1 MKFYLFILLLFLV
14 NSNLNIDIT
23 PFKEIEIFDTIK
35 KYTNGYFKIN
45 LKDVKDEDKQN
56 LYIQYKIKSVNFG
69 KIFTV
74 DACSF
79 SEEPSEEDIVS
90 FQNSI
95 NNIPGNSHS
104 DSYFFYYI
112 YKIPKFENINWLVI
126 RNSIQND
133 LDLNPTSI
141 YVYSKYD
148 DKENKQNLSFN
159 IAIIIISVINT
170 LLIVFVLF
178 KVLSFEKKLSS
189 ITINNKFID

>member
-1 MKFYLFILLLFLV
+1 MKVYLFILLLFLV
-14 NSNLNIDIT
+14 NFNLIIDIT

-90 FQNSI
+90 F
-95 NNIPGNSHS
+95 
-104 DSYFFYYI
+104 
-112 YKIPKFENINWLVI
+112 
-126 RNSIQND
+126 
-133 LDLNPTSI
+133 
-141 YVYSKYD
+141 
-148 DKENKQNLSFN
+148 
-159 IAIIIISVINT
+159 
-170 LLIVFVLF
+170 
-178 KVLSFEKKLSS
+178 
-189 ITINNKFID
+189 